1 MIDHTEFTNLQQFVK
16 DLNNQM
22 ALMQEKLEQQTISQ
36 QRLLGTTSIDSGDTA
51 WVLTCIV
58 YILYYKWH
66 VIMNTLLININIY
79 VLLLHVASFL
89 VLFMTIPGLVLFY
102 VGMVRTKNVLTT
114 VMQVIHVS
122 NNYIKRTTTILI
134 YSQLDLY

>member
-58 YILYYKWH
+58 YILYYK
-66 VIMNTLLININIY
+66 
-79 VLLLHVASFL
+79 
-89 VLFMTIPGLVLFY
+89 
-102 VGMVRTKNVLTT
+102 
-114 VMQVIHVS
+114 
-122 NNYIKRTTTILI
+122 
-134 YSQLDLY
+134 

>member
-1 MIDHTEFTNLQQFVK
+1 
-16 DLNNQM
+16 
-22 ALMQEKLEQQTISQ
+22 
-36 QRLLGTTSIDSGDTA
+36 
-51 WVLTCIV
+51 
-58 YILYYKWH
+58 
-66 VIMNTLLININIY
+66 MNTLLININIY

-89 VLFMTIPGLVLFY
+89 VLFMTIPGLVLFD